1 MARTK
6 QAARDKSWEEKQK
19 AKRAAAVQ
27 RLAKAK
33 AGDDIEAFARAWFEA
48 LRQGTPGQLRDEF
61 EALLREAPIG
71 RATEATTELLGMVAA
86 LLRRN
91 NERENE
97 RRRQCNDE
105 REKAKAARQQFKD
118 AKEGDDI
125 EAFARA
131 WFEALRQ
138 GTPGQLRD
146 EFEALLREAPIGRA
160 TEATTEL
167 LGMVEAVL
175 RRNRE
180 CVKAHYNSGRER
192 PARKQA
198 KAAREAAFQQFEDA
212 KEGDDI
218 EAFALA
224 YFEALRHAT
233 PGQLRDEFYAF
244 LREAPDGRATEATT
258 ELLAMVEALLLRKNP
273 KRARAK
279 TVRQAAF
286 QQFEDAKEGDDIE
299 AFALAYFEALRH
311 ATPGQLRDEFYA
323 FLREAPAG
331 RATEALTELL
341 DMVTA
346 HLRLHAERNNAR
358 KRPQLHRRLRAVV
371 VEGKVL
377 DVPTYINEKRAAVIA
392 SIDDEV
398 ACCVE
403 INQ

>member
-1 MARTK
+1 MPRDRQK
-6 QAARDKSWEEKQK
+6 RAAREKK
-19 AKRAAAVQ
+19 YKEKKAAAVQ

-33 AGDDIEAFARAWFEA
+33 A
-48 LRQGTPGQLRDEF
+48 
-61 EALLREAPIG
+61 
-71 RATEATTELLGMVAA
+71 
-86 LLRRN
+86 
-91 NERENE
+91 
-97 RRRQCNDE
+97 
-105 REKAKAARQQFKD
+105 
-118 AKEGDDI
+118 GDDI

-233 PGQLRDEFYAF
+233 PGELRDEFYAF
-244 LREAPDGRATEATT
+244 LC
-258 ELLAMVEALLLRKNP
+258 
-273 KRARAK
+273 
-279 TVRQAAF
+279 
-286 QQFEDAKEGDDIE
+286 
-299 AFALAYFEALRH
+299 
-311 ATPGQLRDEFYA
+311 
-323 FLREAPAG
+323 EAPAG
-331 RATEALTELL
+331 RATEATTELL